1 MQNVKDLTRQLVA
14 FETTSALSNMAI
26 ALFLREILLGMG
38 FAVDLQEKISPNG
51 DSKKANLIARIGPK
65 DVEPLMLSAHMD
77 TVSAGDSKAWKTK
90 PFELTEVGDELYG
103 RGSADMKGPLAALI
117 CAIEPLVQN
126 KEAMKR
132 ELIFGLTFDEEV
144 GLVGARYMEKESEV
158 GRTVLRPKF
167 VLVAEPTEL
176 IPMRMHKGHLCL
188 RAVCHGQS
196 AHGSKPDE
204 GVNAIEL
211 AAEVVAILQ
220 RFRDEELKGEQEACI
235 DPPYATLN
243 IGVIRGGTKYN
254 IIPSYCFVDF
264 EVRPIPGQSA
274 EGIKDDLTARMED
287 IGWDDQNKRMVDLDF
302 QEIGEPLEPPK
313 PGEPHK
319 PKKSPTEPVCTPP
332 DSLLVQ
338 VAEQVT
344 GQPAAGA
351 SFSTDASIL
360 QNLGGQHKCQCLIL
374 GPGSIEQAHKENEF
388 IETKQLLLA
397 VEQFRE
403 IVRRICF

>member
-1 MQNVKDLTRQLVA
+1 MINVKELARELVA
-14 FETTSALSNMAI
+14 FETVSSLSNLSI
-26 ALFLREILLGMG
+26 ALFLEKVFLGMG
-38 FAVDLQEKISPNG
+38 FTVELQKKDFANG
-51 DSKKANLIARIGPK
+51 KVEKANLIARIGPK

-77 TVSAGDSKAWKTK
+77 TVSAGDISRWKTK
-90 PFELTEVGDELYG
+90 PFELVEVGGKLYG
-103 RGSADMKGPLAALI
+103 RGSADMKGPLAALV
-117 CAIEPLVQN
+117 CAVEPLTQD
-126 KEAMKR
+126 KEALKR

-144 GLVGARYMEKESEV
+144 GLVGARHLAKSGIV
-158 GRTVLRPKF
+158 KPRF

-196 AHGSKPDE
+196 AHGSRPDE
-204 GVNAIEL
+204 GINAIEL

-220 RFRDEELKGEQEACI
+220 QFRDEELKGEQESCM

-254 IIPSYCFVDF
+254 VVPAHCIVDF
-264 EVRPIPGQSA
+264 EIRPIPGQSA
-274 EGIKDDLTARMED
+274 QGIRNDLAARMEG
-287 IGWDDQNKRMVDLDF
+287 IGWDDNNSPKVTLEL
-302 QEIGEPLEPPK
+302 QEVGEPLESPK

-319 PKKSPTEPVCTPP
+319 PKKLPTEPVCTPP

-338 VAEQVT
+338 VAEKVT
-344 GQPAAGA
+344 GHTAAGA

-360 QNLGGQHKCQCLIL
+360 QGLGGQCLIL
-374 GPGSIEQAHKENEF
+374 GPGSIDQAHKENEF
-388 IETKQLLLA
+388 IETGQLLLA

-403 IVRRICF
+403 IVRRICFERSDV